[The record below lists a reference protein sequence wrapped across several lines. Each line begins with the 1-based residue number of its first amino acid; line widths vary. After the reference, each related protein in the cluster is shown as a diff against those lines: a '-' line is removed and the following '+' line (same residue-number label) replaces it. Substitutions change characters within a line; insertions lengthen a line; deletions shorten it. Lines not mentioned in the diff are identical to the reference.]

1 MSAADTAHYPAAL
14 RAAVERAANAEA
26 AYGRAFQKLVADN
39 MLRQELQRITDG
51 VKAAKEIAESL
62 LEGWRGGTIGVDRVA
77 KAFDHLADLAENV
90 DARSRKKRA

>member
-1 MSAADTAHYPAAL
+1 MTADSAHYPAAL

-62 LEGWRGGTIGVDRVA
+62 LEGWRGGAVGVERVA